1 MASKAI
7 GFLNFKFGADLGGFE
22 RAMNKAQ
29 KKLKKFGKGV
39 ERTGQRLT
47 TGLTLPIV
55 ALGAAS
61 LKTFADFEQGMLK
74 VKAISGATDVEFRT
88 LTESAKKLGSTTMFT
103 ASQVAELQL
112 NLSKLG
118 LTPTQINQSTES
130 ILNLAQA
137 TDSDLGQAATVTA
150 KIMNAFG
157 MEATDMTRITDVM
170 ADAFSSSALD
180 MTKFETAMASVAP
193 VARMAG
199 SDLEQTSAILG
210 VLVNNGV
217 EASTAGT
224 ALRNIF
230 LDLAKSG
237 KTWDQAMGEI
247 NSSTEPLAVSMDMF
261 GKRGA
266 NVATILAQSGIEIQS
281 LTEDFIDS
289 AGEAKSMA
297 DIMDSGVAGSIRK
310 MRSQLEGAAIDLGQK
325 LVPIFQVAIDKISS
339 MIKWFTLLSDSQQKN
354 IVKWGLIFA
363 AVGPV
368 LILIG
373 QMSLGMGALIPIVK
387 TLTKVLLKNP
397 YIALTVAIASVT
409 VGIYSYVTAL
419 TSQEKIQIKLQKIQS
434 SAIEETKNEI
444 NLINE
449 KLRVAKNVKSSD
461 EDRKDAVAFLNTEIR
476 GLNGQLSLE
485 NINEKRVVRSIE
497 AHTNA
502 LIANAA
508 AAGSKKRLESE
519 VMELERLK
527 EVQSDLF
534 DSYFKNLSKEQLY
547 SHGFNPSAPWT
558 EFDARVSAADA
569 KVSHLTDGIKNQEKV
584 IKSVTDAIDDY
595 TAKSSILTEEL
606 SLSEVLTKGYKKTV
620 SGLNEKLSDLI
631 TVYENATK
639 GSDDYKNA
647 AKEIKKITKDL
658 AEEYSK
664 TSDIDMT
671 PNNSLDS
678 LKEYSNAAD
687 LLIKKIKEFAKISKK
702 LWSDGGIQEG
712 PENLLNWT
720 EKLTQAQALAN
731 AGYRMFGDVLT
742 SSLDSALNSQE
753 NFFSVFIK
761 NIKKAITSLLIQLAV
776 LTLIKVMM
784 GDGSAGFTL
793 AGLKG
798 SLGEIMNVKLAEGGL
813 VTGPTTAL
821 IGEGVGTN
829 AGNPEV
835 VAPLDKLKSMM
846 GGGNNN
852 IVVSGKLI
860 GSDIFLSNQNASNN
874 RLRTT

>member
-7 GFLNFKFGADLGGFE
+7 GFLNFKFGADLKPFE

-29 KKLKKFGKGV
+29 RKLKKFGKGV
-39 ERTGQRLT
+39 ERTGKSLT

-74 VKAISGATDVEFRT
+74 VKAISGATDLEFKA
-88 LTESAKKLGSTTMFT
+88 LTESAKELGSTTMFT

-157 MEATDMTRITDVM
+157 MEATDMTIITDVM
-170 ADAFSSSALD
+170 ADAFSSTALD

-193 VARMAG
+193 VAKMAG

-247 NSSTEPLAVSMDMF
+247 NSSTEPLAVAMDMF

-266 NVATILAQSGIEIQS
+266 NVATILAQSGIEVQA
-281 LTEDFIDS
+281 LTQDFRDS
-289 AGEAKSMA
+289 AGEAQAMA
-297 DIMDSGVAGSIRK
+297 DIMDSGVAGAIRK
-310 MRSQLEGAAIDLGQK
+310 MRSQLEGAAIELGEK
-325 LVPIFQVAIDKISS
+325 LVPIFQIVINKISK
-339 MIKWFTLLSDSQQKN
+339 MVKWFTSLSDEQQKS
-354 IVKWGLIFA
+354 VVFWGLIVA
-363 AVGPV
+363 AIGPL
-368 LILIG
+368 LIIFGKL
-373 QMSLGMGALIPIVK
+373 SLGLASAAWAVKYLGLAFSNLYKTMLANPYLAIGALIAGVVLKLTYFSNAAIKAREAQEKLNATIADRTTERLSKNDIFEKVK
-387 TLTKVLLKNP
+387 LWETLTKTQQLNLVEQAKAHKITLENSKLQTNQQG
-397 YIALTVAIASVT
+397 LHN
-409 VGIYSYVTAL
+409 
-419 TSQEKIQIKLQKIQS
+419 EKIVDLKKQIKSYRDL
-434 SAIEETKNEI
+434 
-444 NLINE
+444 
-449 KLRVAKNVKSSD
+449 VK
-461 EDRKDAVAFLNTEIR
+461 T
-476 GLNGQLSLE
+476 
-485 NINEKRVVRSIE
+485 
-497 AHTNA
+497 
-502 LIANAA
+502 
-508 AAGSKKRLESE
+508 
-519 VMELERLK
+519 
-527 EVQSDLF
+527 
-534 DSYFKNLSKEQLY
+534 
-547 SHGFNPSAPWT
+547 
-558 EFDARVSAADA
+558 
-569 KVSHLTDGIKNQEKV
+569 
-584 IKSVTDAIDDY
+584 
-595 TAKSSILTEEL
+595 
-606 SLSEVLTKGYKKTV
+606 
-620 SGLNEKLSDLI
+620 
-631 TVYENATK
+631 
-639 GSDDYKNA
+639 GSDDPLELAQIASAPNMIISLRKQIGSLQKQMSGGKTIKGFNMDINQMNSLIDELTT
-647 AKEIKKITKDL
+647 KINESKEPLQDIDQVTQNLNTTFDGTNNEIKETTKSFEKFQSSISETALVWDTY
-658 AEEYSK
+658 AHS
-664 TSDIDMT
+664 M
-671 PNNSLDS
+671 
-678 LKEYSNAAD
+678 SNAED
-687 LLIKKIKEFAKISKK
+687 QFE
-702 LWSDGGIQEG
+702 GIVFWQTELTD
-712 PENLLNWT
+712 NQKLLN
-720 EKLTQAQALAN
+720 AGAL
-731 AGYRMFGDVLT
+731 MFGDVLT
-742 SSLDSALNSQE
+742 SSLDSAINSQE
-753 NFFSVFIK
+753 KFFDVFIK

-784 GDGSAGFTL
+784 GDGSAAFTL

-846 GGGNNN
+846 GGGNNSN
-852 IVVSGKLI
+852 ITVTGKLI

>member
-39 ERTGQRLT
+39 ERTGKSLT

-74 VKAISGATDVEFRT
+74 VKAISGATDVEFKA
-88 LTESAKKLGSTTMFT
+88 LTESAKELGSTTMFT

-170 ADAFSSSALD
+170 ADAFSSTALD

-193 VARMAG
+193 VAKMAG
-199 SDLEQTSAILG
+199 SDLEQTSAVLG

-247 NSSTEPLAVSMDMF
+247 NSSTNPLAVSMEMF

-266 NVATILAQSGIEIQS
+266 NVATILAQSGVEIES
-281 LTEDFIDS
+281 LTQDFRDS
-289 AGEAKSMA
+289 TGEAKKMA

-310 MRSQLEGAAIDLGQK
+310 MRSQLEGAAIELGEK
-325 LVPIFQVAIDKISS
+325 LVPIFEIAIEKISK
-339 MIKWFTLLSDSQQKN
+339 MVKWFTSLSDEQQKN
-354 IVKWGLIFA
+354 IVKYGLIIA
-363 AVGPV
+363 AIGPL
-368 LILIG
+368 LIIIGKMSIGLSALIP
-373 QMSLGMGALIPIVK
+373 LFTAIGALIMNTLVPAFVRLFAVMLANPIIAI
-387 TLTKVLLKNP
+387 TTGLALLT
-397 YIALTVAIASVT
+397 A
-409 VGIYSYVTAL
+409 GIYAYVT
-419 TSQEKIQIKLQKIQS
+419 
-434 SAIEETKNEI
+434 
-444 NLINE
+444 
-449 KLRVAKNVKSSD
+449 SSD
-461 EDRKDAVAFLNTEIR
+461 EAAKAAQRLKSEEEKLNSKLQEKKELLDSIALKEKKGVEHAVELKKQETAIQERLNNAKSKQE
-476 GLNGQLSLE
+476 E
-485 NINEKRVVRSIE
+485 N
-497 AHTNA
+497 
-502 LIANAA
+502 LIKAQI
-508 AAGSKKRLESE
+508 K
-519 VMELERLK
+519 LERLK
-527 EVQSDLF
+527 RKLDEIGNR
-534 DSYFKNLSKEQLY
+534 SYSKIVDGVIIPLTQQEIQKKV
-547 SHGFNPSAPWT
+547 
-558 EFDARVSAADA
+558 DAAS
-569 KVSHLTDGIKNQEKV
+569 N
-584 IKSVTDAIDDY
+584 
-595 TAKSSILTEEL
+595 SILKQSKIVSKLQDKFSSFSTE
-606 SLSEVLTKGYKKTV
+606 
-620 SGLNEKLSDLI
+620 
-631 TVYENATK
+631 
-639 GSDDYKNA
+639 
-647 AKEIKKITKDL
+647 KITSEIDKTTQSIENFQSPIDETALVWDML
-658 AEEYSK
+658 AHS
-664 TSDIDMT
+664 M
-671 PNNSLDS
+671 
-678 LKEYSNAAD
+678 SNAED
-687 LLIKKIKEFAKISKK
+687 QFKGIVFWQTEISDSQK
-702 LWSDGGIQEG
+702 
-712 PENLLNWT
+712 LLN
-720 EKLTQAQALAN
+720 
-731 AGYRMFGDVLT
+731 AGIGMFGDVLT

-753 NFFSVFIK
+753 NFFDVFIK

-776 LTLIKVMM
+776 LSLIKVMM
-784 GDGSAGFTL
+784 GDGSAAFTL

-846 GGGNNN
+846 GGGSQH
-852 IVVSGKLI
+852 IEVTGKLV
-860 GSDIFLSNQNASNN
+860 GNDIYLSNSKTGTN
-874 RLRTT
+874 RERSV